1 MKVQKVSFQLKKNFM
16 EKINLRKC
24 FKHALD
30 EGFDKST
37 NEVKKD
43 YKIFAVPLKTLILY
57 IR

>member
-1 MKVQKVSFQLKKNFM
+1 MQKVSFQLKKNFM

-24 FKHALD
+24 FKQALD

-43 YKIFAVPLKTLILY
+43 YKIFAVPLKTLSLY